1 MSIKK
6 VKKVDPMR
14 TKNGRDRLTA
24 LSLAQLQKLLETS
37 QRPKIKVKIAREI
50 LRKEKLKEKNHG
62 V

>member
-6 VKKVDPMR
+6 IKKSDPLKTR
-14 TKNGRDRLTA
+14 NGRDRLTA
-24 LSLAQLQKLLETS
+24 LTLAQLEKLLEST

-50 LRKEKLKEKNHG
+50 MRKEKLKEKNHA